1 MVVHSADNS
10 DLVFFGVIGVIFL
23 PLLRGRKSVLLV
35 SLTVNFFSMLG
46 KITLIKFN
54 YIALYNDKILR
65 MLIVTLTF
73 KSKDLFL
80 FLSKPLGGKSLE
92 FYE

>member
-1 MVVHSADNS
+1 
-10 DLVFFGVIGVIFL
+10 
-23 PLLRGRKSVLLV
+23 
-35 SLTVNFFSMLG
+35 MLG